1 MAARRICSIMAADHS
16 IGNGH
21 SGTRHIWHAWL
32 GCPVSGERFIL
43 DLWPPKLDEERLNT
57 PHPSTIGKIRLKLNE
72 GLTGWVA
79 RERRLW
85 TAPLK

>member
-1 MAARRICSIMAADHS
+1 
-16 IGNGH
+16 
-21 SGTRHIWHAWL
+21 
-32 GCPVSGERFIL
+32 
-43 DLWPPKLDEERLNT
+43 LNT

-72 GLTGWVA
+72 GLTDWVA